1 MFSFR
6 RAFAS
11 KTWRPPRPR
20 APNSVPRRNITAPTI
35 YKPKTES
42 WFTPIVGLVAIFPV
56 FTFALGS
63 WQLKRLKWKIDLIDE
78 LTEKLQLD
86 PLPLPRQVNISVLP
100 EFTWRKVKAKGKWD
114 HAHTMLLGPKV
125 FEGENG
131 YQVITPLMRQ
141 DGSTVLV
148 DRGFVPKELGDSGT
162 FDKPEGEVEVVGL
175 IRLSQPRN
183 TFTPDNDP
191 KEKFW
196 YWRDLDAMA
205 EYAGGKEANVQPVFF
220 EEIFDGHTGQI
231 MERLD
236 KGIPVGRPATVNL
249 RNSHLSYVLTW
260 WGLSAISS
268 VMLFRF
274 IKKNRVRG
282 RSLPR

>member
-1 MFSFR
+1 
-6 RAFAS
+6 
-11 KTWRPPRPR
+11 
-20 APNSVPRRNITAPTI
+20 
-35 YKPKTES
+35 
-42 WFTPIVGLVAIFPV
+42 
-56 FTFALGS
+56 
-63 WQLKRLKWKIDLIDE
+63 
-78 LTEKLQLD
+78 
-86 PLPLPRQVNISVLP
+86 
-100 EFTWRKVKAKGKWD
+100 
-114 HAHTMLLGPKV
+114 MLLGPKV

-220 EEIFDGHTGQI
+220 EEIFG
-231 MERLD
+231 
-236 KGIPVGRPATVNL
+236 
-249 RNSHLSYVLTW
+249 SCS
-260 WGLSAISS
+260 
-268 VMLFRF
+268 
-274 IKKNRVRG
+274 
-282 RSLPR
+282 SLPCKHIFDSLQMDTPVRLWRGWTKVFQ

>member
-1 MFSFR
+1 M
-6 RAFAS
+6 
-11 KTWRPPRPR
+11 
-20 APNSVPRRNITAPTI
+20 
-35 YKPKTES
+35 S
-42 WFTPIVGLVAIFPV
+42 WCAE
-56 FTFALGS
+56 
-63 WQLKRLKWKIDLIDE
+63 E
-78 LTEKLQLD
+78 LT
-86 PLPLPRQVNISVLP
+86 PVRSISVLP

-220 EEIFDGHTGQI
+220 EEIFGMCLYLPHELCSDADLLQTA
-231 MERLD
+231 
-236 KGIPVGRPATVNL
+236 IPVRL
-249 RNSHLSYVLTW
+249 W
-260 WGLSAISS
+260 
-268 VMLFRF
+268 
-274 IKKNRVRG
+274 RG
-282 RSLPR
+282 WTKVFQ